1 MAKKKVGSMKL
12 QVPAGQAN
20 PSPPVG
26 PALGQRG
33 INIMEFCKAFNA
45 KTQDME
51 QGAPCPTVITYYQD
65 KSFTMDIKT
74 PPASY
79 YLKKAAG
86 LKSQGKRNRPRG
98 AEKPGHET
106 VATVSTKQLRE
117 IAEAKMKDL
126 NASDVD
132 AAMQIILGSA
142 KSMGIEVRG

>member
-1 MAKKKVGSMKL
+1 MAKKLAGTMKL

-26 PALGQRG
+26 LALGQRG
-33 INIMEFCKAFNA
+33 INIMEFCKSFNA

-51 QGAPCPTVITYYQD
+51 PGAPCPTVITYYSD

-79 YLKKAAG
+79 LLKKAAK
-86 LKSQGKRNRPRG
+86 LKSG
-98 AEKPGHET
+98 AKLPSREIVGAVT
-106 VATVSTKQLRE
+106 VAQVRE

-126 NASDVD
+126 NANDVEG
-132 AAMQIILGSA
+132 AMKIILGSA
-142 KSMGIEVRG
+142 RSMGIEVK

>member
-1 MAKKKVGSMKL
+1 MAKKLAGTLKL

-33 INIMEFCKAFNA
+33 INIMEFCKSFNA

-51 QGAPCPTVITYYQD
+51 PGAPCPTVITYYSD

-79 YLKKAAG
+79 LLKKAAK
-86 LKSQGKRNRPRG
+86 LKSG
-98 AEKPGHET
+98 AKLPSREIVGAVT
-106 VATVSTKQLRE
+106 VAQVRE

-126 NASDVD
+126 NANDVEG
-132 AAMQIILGSA
+132 AMKIILGSA
-142 KSMGIEVRG
+142 RSMGIEVK

>member
-1 MAKKKVGSMKL
+1 MAKKIAGTMKL
-12 QVPAGQAN
+12 QVPAGKAN

-45 KTQDME
+45 KTQE
-51 QGAPCPTVITYYQD
+51 LEPGAPCPTVITYYVD

-79 YLKKAAG
+79 MLKKAAK
-86 LKSQGKRNRPRG
+86 LQSG
-98 AEKPGHET
+98 AKTPSREIVGSVT
-106 VATVSTKQLRE
+106 VKQVRE

-126 NASDVD
+126 NANDIEG
-132 AAMQIILGSA
+132 AMLIIQGSA
-142 KSMGIEVRG
+142 RSMGIEVKG

>member
-1 MAKKKVGSMKL
+1 MAKKKVGSLKL
-12 QVPAGQAN
+12 QIKAGQAN

-45 KTQDME
+45 RTQDME
-51 QGAPCPTVITYYQD
+51 QGAPCPTIITYYQD

-86 LKSQGKRNRPRG
+86 LKPVGKRNRPRG
-98 AEKPGHET
+98 AEKPGRET
-106 VATVSTKQLRE
+106 IASVTAAQLRE

-126 NASDVD
+126 NATDVD
-132 AAMQIILGSA
+132 AAMNIILGSA